1 MVTFAPAS
9 ADKRTGLPDLD
20 CDFIAPVA
28 QLDRVL
34 GFEPRGWGFE
44 SLRAHNVL
52 LLCAREEARTGDG
65 SEERKFLRVG
75 VRQLAKLRTE
85 RFSKSGA
92 M

>member
-1 MVTFAPAS
+1 
-9 ADKRTGLPDLD
+9 
-20 CDFIAPVA
+20 
-28 QLDRVL
+28 
-34 GFEPRGWGFE
+34 
-44 SLRAHNVL
+44 L
-52 LLCAREEARTGDG
+52 LLCAREEARTGGG